1 MASKKQKTS
10 YASKLKED
18 PDLSSPLHD
27 EIQMWAMK
35 NKTALYSKLLS
46 MTTTSLSWFDD
57 RKKAYL
63 VKNLSCQVEYPVKS
77 HLVSGGFGKSI
88 VGFMD
93 VVLYLGCIVSTKH
106 FSMKHGRGT
115 ETYEPFSFFIEIK
128 SKITSFGEIMRELQ
142 FYDTHL
148 VGLPK
153 NHIVLLAPS
162 IPFADM
168 IREQGFTVLEY
179 KADLFEV
186 ERKGPRMEWNGL
198 VPIVYSKK

>member
-10 YASKLKED
+10 HASKLQTD

-46 MTTTSLSWFDD
+46 MTTTDLAWFDD
-57 RKKAYL
+57 RKKGDL
-63 VKNLSCQVEYPVKS
+63 VKHISCQVEYPVKS
-77 HLVSGGFGKSI
+77 RLISGGFGKSI

-93 VVLYLGCIVSTKH
+93 VVLHSGDIVNTRR
-106 FSMKHGRGT
+106 FSMKDGVLIGYGPEMYT
-115 ETYEPFSFFIEIK
+115 PFSFFIEIK

-142 FYDTHL
+142 FYY
-148 VGLPK
+148 
-153 NHIVLLAPS
+153 NHIGGRKSKIVLLAPC
-162 IPFADM
+162 IPFANE

-179 KADLFEV
+179 KADLFE
-186 ERKGPRMEWNGL
+186 EK
-198 VPIVYSKK
+198 SS

>member
-46 MTTTSLSWFDD
+46 MTTTDLSWLDD
-57 RKKAYL
+57 RTKADW

-77 HLVSGGFGKSI
+77 RLVSGGFGKSI

-93 VVLYLGCIVSTKH
+93 VVLYSGYIVSTRQ
-106 FSMKHGRGT
+106 FSMKHGKNLGEGT
-115 ETYEPFSFFIEIK
+115 ENYVASSFFIEIK

-179 KADLFEV
+179 KADLFGV
-186 ERKGPRMEWNGL
+186 
-198 VPIVYSKK
+198 

>member
-46 MTTTSLSWFDD
+46 MTTTNHDD
-57 RKKAYL
+57 DCSDYTDRSKL
-63 VKNLSCQVEYPVKS
+63 ICEVEYPIKNR
-77 HLVSGGFGKSI
+77 LQCGFGKSI
-88 VGFMD
+88 TGYMD
-93 VVLYLGCIVSTKH
+93 VVIYPKMCVALD
-106 FSMKHGRGT
+106 
-115 ETYEPFSFFIEIK
+115 EFSFFIEIK

-142 FYDTHL
+142 FYNTHL
-148 VGLPK
+148 NEVVPK

-179 KADLFEV
+179 KADLFGV
-186 ERKGPRMEWNGL
+186 
-198 VPIVYSKK
+198 

>member
-35 NKTALYSKLLS
+35 NKTALHSKLLS
-46 MTTTSLSWFDD
+46 MTTSPKTTNDVFIGMCMVE
-57 RKKAYL
+57 KPI
-63 VKNLSCQVEYPVKS
+63 KNRLANGR
-77 HLVSGGFGKSI
+77 LGNSI
-88 VGFMD
+88 VGYMD
-93 VVLYLGCIVSTKH
+93 VVLGNADAMECAANVRQ
-106 FSMKHGRGT
+106 FG
-115 ETYEPFSFFIEIK
+115 PSFFIEIK

-142 FYDTHL
+142 FYSTHL
-148 VGLPK
+148 CTTWVK
-153 NHIVLLAPS
+153 KRHIVLLAPS

-186 ERKGPRMEWNGL
+186 
-198 VPIVYSKK
+198 

>member
-35 NKTALYSKLLS
+35 NKTALYSKLLDMT
-46 MTTTSLSWFDD
+46 MTTTDLEWFDD
-57 RKKAYL
+57 GAKADW
-63 VKNLSCQVEYPVKS
+63 VKSLSCQVEYPVKS
-77 HLVSGGFGKSI
+77 RLVSGGFGKSI

-93 VVLYLGCIVSTKH
+93 VVLHSGDIVNTKR
-106 FSMKHGRGT
+106 FSMKDGHYLGFGPEMYT
-115 ETYEPFSFFIEIK
+115 PFSFFIEIK

-186 ERKGPRMEWNGL
+186 
-198 VPIVYSKK
+198 